1 MEPFITHIGSRDNL
15 IGKSPEAML
24 IENLSNEKQV
34 TQETPPTFLFHTN
47 SDSAVLPENSV
58 QFYLALRKAKVPAE
72 LHIYEKGPHG
82 VGLAPKDPVLS
93 TWKDRLAAWMR
104 HRGLLTPKSNHEP

>member
-1 MEPFITHIGSRDNL
+1 MGSRVNL
-15 IGKSPEAML
+15 LGKNPDPKLVEDF
-24 IENLSNEKQV
+24 SNEKQV
-34 TQETPPTFLFHTN
+34 TPETPPTFLFHT
-47 SDSAVLPENSV
+47 STDSAVLPENSV

-104 HRGLLTPKSNHEP
+104 QRNILTGGTAP